1 LAYVTDLAPTILE
14 LAGVAAPKGSF
25 AGRRVE
31 SISGKSLLPL
41 VSGKAERVH
50 GAGDAIGYELGGN
63 SALFKGDFK
72 LVRDLAEPG
81 DGEWHLF
88 DIVVDPGE
96 AHDLRDTHPG
106 TFYDLIH
113 EYERYE
119 KANNVLPLP
128 EGYNQARQ
136 IMLNGMRNRLGPI
149 FFPGLG
155 ALAIA
160 AASLIGW
167 RLWRRA
173 S

>member
-1 LAYVTDLAPTILE
+1 MVST
-14 LAGVAAPKGSF
+14 VNSC
-25 AGRRVE
+25 
-31 SISGKSLLPL
+31 SSLQ
-41 VSGKAERVH
+41 S
-50 GAGDAIGYELGGN
+50 
-63 SALFKGDFK
+63 
-72 LVRDLAEPG
+72 RD
-81 DGEWHLF
+81 DRKW
-88 DIVVDPGE
+88 
-96 AHDLRDTHPG
+96 LR
-106 TFYDLIH
+106 I
-113 EYERYE
+113 ERYE